1 MKTFFKQT
9 LIVLGKL
16 YDGLLA
22 GLIYIGIGLTLFM
35 VLCISA
41 SVLLRR
47 TEYSFGWGLEAS
59 EYILIITTFFATG
72 WLLKSGGHIR
82 VDILSNFI
90 KGKKQQIYNGI
101 VYVIV
106 ALVCLVFTVSG
117 AVTTWEAFVGGTL
130 QIKVYTFPKW
140 ILISLVPF
148 GGFFLFVES
157 VRLAYKHFKGR
168 RILIVDD
175 EIDVIDTLQE
185 LLQEYHVHKAID
197 FRTASAMLKHNSY
210 DAVVLDIMGVQGFDL
225 LKMAVKNGFPT
236 IMLTSHSFN
245 PNALKKAMKWNAV
258 SFVPKEEMS
267 DIGLFVDD
275 AIIMTQ
281 EDARVNFYQRLGS
294 YFDHRFET
302 DWKQQKELWAE
313 VRQVR
318 DSES

>member
-9 LIVLGKL
+9 QIVLGKL

-41 SVLLRR
+41 SVFLRR

-72 WLLKSGGHIR
+72 WLLRSGGHIR
-82 VDILSNFI
+82 VDIVSNFF

-106 ALVCLVFTVSG
+106 ALVCLVFTVGG

-157 VRLAYKHFKGR
+157 ARLAYRNFRKKS
-168 RILIVDD
+168 ILIVDD
-175 EIDVIDTLQE
+175 ETDIVESLEE
-185 LLQEYHVHKAID
+185 LLKDYNVEKAFD
-197 FRTASAMLKHNSY
+197 FKTAYEMLERNYY
-210 DAVVLDIMGVQGFDL
+210 DAVILDIMGVKGFDL
-225 LKMAVKNGFPT
+225 LKMSSKKGYAT
-236 IMLTSHSFN
+236 IMLTAHSLN
-245 PNALKKAMKWNAV
+245 PEALQESLEMGAV
-258 SFVPKEEMS
+258 AFVPKEEMS
-267 DIGLFVDD
+267 NIGLFVDD

-281 EDARVNFYQRLGS
+281 KDARANFYLRLGS
-294 YFDHRFET
+294 YFEHRFQT
-302 DWKQQKELWAE
+302 DWKQQEGIWAE
-313 VRQVR
+313 IRQLR
-318 DSES
+318 DSGS